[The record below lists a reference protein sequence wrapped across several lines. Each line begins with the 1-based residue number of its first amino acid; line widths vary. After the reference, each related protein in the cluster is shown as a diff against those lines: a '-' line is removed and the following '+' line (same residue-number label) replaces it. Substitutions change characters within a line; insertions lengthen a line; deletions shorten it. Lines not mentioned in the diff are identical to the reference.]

1 MTRLD
6 PTAYNRLFHRLRV
19 QALIQDLRRR
29 FGQDRAFEIVADAI
43 RLESGAGSKYTDATC
58 HTRIHTSSTTPHRV

>member
-1 MTRLD
+1 VSEID

-29 FGQDRAFEIVADAI
+29 FGSDEAFDIIAHAI
-43 RLESGAGSKYTDATC
+43 RLESGTSSKYHHAD
-58 HTRIHTSSTTPHRV
+58 HLNQHRSPDRSHDR